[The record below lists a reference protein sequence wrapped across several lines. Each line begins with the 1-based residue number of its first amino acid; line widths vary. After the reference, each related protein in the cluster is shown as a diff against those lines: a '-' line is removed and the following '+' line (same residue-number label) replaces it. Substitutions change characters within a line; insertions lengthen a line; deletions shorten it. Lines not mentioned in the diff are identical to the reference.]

1 MACTLERLVEHLLSG
16 AESSTRI
23 VQFLLVH
30 TAMVSTY
37 ELFMLISD
45 QYASLPLLLL
55 SLTPCSGLIPFL
67 WLVLPGS
74 PSYRTRPCALAC
86 L

>member
-1 MACTLERLVEHLLSG
+1 VACTLERLVEQLLSG

-30 TAMVSTY
+30 AAMVSTY

-45 QYASLPLLLL
+45 QYACSPL
-55 SLTPCSGLIPFL
+55 
-67 WLVLPGS
+67 
-74 PSYRTRPCALAC
+74 
-86 L
+86 